1 VISQKRK
8 PAIIAGILFS
18 FGILLGFYFSVF
30 PILIAI
36 CAVLV
41 SSRFFHFRW
50 EYAILLIALGAIRI
64 GAEKVLPKNH
74 ISKFPTN
81 AHCAIKG
88 EIAQFDEYNRRV
100 RRNRVVVKNPQIN
113 GITSAGKLEIWTE
126 NRCEIGDTIFATGY
140 LHEINPVRNPGQ
152 IDYQKL
158 RKKKGIVRSLSM
170 ETLVFD
176 EVQSGKTQVLYGFS
190 KKARKSLKNQM
201 RKIFPRKSVPII
213 SALTLG
219 EKKAI
224 SREQVSEFANTG
236 IIHVMAVSG
245 LHVGFLTTFVWLL
258 LSILRVPVLLRIFI
272 TSAVLSLFV
281 VVVWF
286 RPSIVRAT
294 VMAMLVLIGKGL
306 QRSVDGLNLLGIA
319 VLIILGWDPES
330 LFDLGFQLSFAAVSG
345 IMILSPK
352 ILKLVK
358 MDFQLA

>member
-1 VISQKRK
+1 MISQKRK

-18 FGILLGFYFSVF
+18 FGILLGFYFPIF
-30 PILIAI
+30 PILLAI
-36 CAVLV
+36 CIILGL
-41 SSRFFHFRW
+41 SQFLHFRW
-50 EYAILLIALGAIRI
+50 EYAALMVVLGILRVGV
-64 GAEKVLPKNH
+64 EKISANNH
-74 ISKFPTN
+74 ISKFPTEVL
-81 AHCAIKG
+81 CTVKG
-88 EIAQFDEYNRRV
+88 EIAQFDEYNRRI
-100 RRNRVVVKNPQIN
+100 RRNRVVIKNLQIN
-113 GITSAGKLEIWTE
+113 GITAAGKLEIWTE
-126 NRCEIGDTIFATGY
+126 SHCEIGDIISARGY
-140 LHEINPVRNPGQ
+140 LGELSAVRNPGQ

-158 RKKKGIVRSLSM
+158 RKNKGIVRSLNM
-170 ETLVFD
+170 TTLVFD
-176 EVQSGKTQVLYGFS
+176 EIQSGKTQRLYGFS
-190 KKARKSLKNQM
+190 KKSRKFLKNQM

-258 LSILRVPVLLRIFI
+258 LSILRIPVSLRIFI

-294 VMAMLVLIGKGL
+294 VMAMLILLGKGL

-319 VLIILGWDPES
+319 ALIILGWDPKS

-352 ILKLVK
+352 ILKLFK
-358 MDFQLA
+358 MDFEIA